1 MPSSLT
7 NLLYHVV
14 FSTKGRQ
21 PEIVQGFMED
31 LYAYIGGII
40 RSEKGKMIE
49 IGGTSNHVH
58 ILARFSPAISVSEM
72 LKMIKGNSSRWVN
85 KSGKRPTRFAWQ
97 KGYGAFSVSESGCES
112 GCEAVV
118 NYIRNQEAH
127 HRKMTFKE
135 EFKLLLDKHQVE
147 YDEEYL
153 WD

>member
-21 PEIVQGFMED
+21 PEIVPGFRED
-31 LYAYIGGII
+31 LYAYVGGII
-40 RSEKGKMIE
+40 RSEKGKLIE
-49 IGGTSNHVH
+49 IGGMANHVH
-58 ILARFSPAISVSEM
+58 VLARFSPAVSVSDM

-85 KSGKRPTRFAWQ
+85 KSGKRPAKFAWQ
-97 KGYGAFSVSESGCES
+97 KGYGAFSVSES

>member
-1 MPSSLT
+1 MPSTLT

-21 PEIVQGFMED
+21 PEIVSGFRQD
-31 LYAYIGGII
+31 LYAYLGGII
-40 RSEKGKMIE
+40 RSENGRLIE

-58 ILARFSPAISVSEM
+58 ILARFSPAVSVSDM

-85 KSGKRPTRFAWQ
+85 KSGKRPARFAWQ
-97 KGYGAFSVSESGCES
+97 KGYGAFSVSES

-135 EFKLLLDKHQVE
+135 EFKLLLDKHRVE
-147 YDEEYL
+147 YDEEHL